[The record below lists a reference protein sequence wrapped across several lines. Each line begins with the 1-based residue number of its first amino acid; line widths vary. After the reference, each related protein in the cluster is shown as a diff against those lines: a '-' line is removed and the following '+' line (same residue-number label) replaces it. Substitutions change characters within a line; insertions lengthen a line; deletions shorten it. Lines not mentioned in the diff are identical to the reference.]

1 MHLRRNWWCVLDFFA
16 LPPHH
21 GCAPC
26 VNSCCGSILS
36 CCLHCSPYGPA
47 LAVLAKRLAPNS
59 STANNPR
66 SPVMCYSPA
75 ANMDQSFPDATEED
89 LQRADHVC
97 IICREELTTQGALN
111 QCTLYALGW

>member
-1 MHLRRNWWCVLDFFA
+1 
-16 LPPHH
+16 
-21 GCAPC
+21 
-26 VNSCCGSILS
+26 
-36 CCLHCSPYGPA
+36 
-47 LAVLAKRLAPNS
+47 
-59 STANNPR
+59 
-66 SPVMCYSPA
+66 MCYSPA